1 MDGYHYYNLF
11 ETKGLEYLLTIVF
24 FLMLIPFWI
33 ILNKKAKPAMATQAV
48 PNIFGNIS
56 TIPQQFYM
64 ALNQIW
70 VQPFEGNQIRLG
82 FNDLISNLVHAEKLI
97 FKKNIGEPIVRG
109 ELLAE
114 LYSNGK
120 QLKIVSPV
128 SGIVRKT
135 NKSLEDSV
143 SLSNASPYQHGWM
156 MEVEAANW
164 SQDAKSLITPDSV
177 KSWMINELTRARDFL
192 AQLQNSYDPVAQPI
206 VLQDGGEISPDAL
219 SKMPPAIW
227 NDFEEAFLS
236 LPELN

>member
-82 FNDLISNLVHAEKLI
+82 FNDLISNLDHAEKLI
-97 FKKNIGEPIVRG
+97 FKKNI
-109 ELLAE
+109 
-114 LYSNGK
+114 
-120 QLKIVSPV
+120 
-128 SGIVRKT
+128 
-135 NKSLEDSV
+135 
-143 SLSNASPYQHGWM
+143 
-156 MEVEAANW
+156 
-164 SQDAKSLITPDSV
+164 
-177 KSWMINELTRARDFL
+177 
-192 AQLQNSYDPVAQPI
+192 
-206 VLQDGGEISPDAL
+206 
-219 SKMPPAIW
+219 
-227 NDFEEAFLS
+227 
-236 LPELN
+236 

>member
-1 MDGYHYYNLF
+1 MDGYHYYNIF
-11 ETKGLEYLLTIVF
+11 ATKGSEYLLTIVF

-33 ILNKKAKPAMATQAV
+33 ILNKKAKPAMATKTV

-56 TIPQQFYM
+56 AIPQQLYM

-70 VQPFEGNQIRLG
+70 VQPFEGNQLRLG
-82 FNDLISNLVHAEKLI
+82 FNDLISNLVHAEKLV
-97 FKKNIGEPIVRG
+97 FKKNIGESIVRG

-114 LYSNGK
+114 LHSNGK

-135 NKSLEDSV
+135 NKSLEYSA

-164 SQDAKSLITPDSV
+164 SQDVKTLITPDSV
-177 KSWMINELTRARDFL
+177 KSWMINELTRARDYFL
-192 AQLQNSYDPVAQPI
+192 KIQNSYNPVAQPI
-206 VLQDGGEISPDAL
+206 VLQDGGELNPDAL
-219 SKMPPAIW
+219 SKMPATVW

-236 LPELN
+236 LPQQN